1 MRLPPRQS
9 TAEADLTVPFQLVC
23 LPYDMND
30 FLVSC
35 HSPVSYIN
43 MFMFLD
49 VLTKLNCNSFEIQAA
64 LKTIGEED
72 KYFSKVSLRLGSIF
86 IVFPSFCASFSLS
99 CYQHCANMFSLPPLG
114 CHLLESQLN
123 LP

>member
-9 TAEADLTVPFQLVC
+9 TAEADLMVPFQLVC

-30 FLVSC
+30 FLTSS

-43 MFMFLD
+43 ILMFLD
-49 VLTKLNCNSFEIQAA
+49 ALRKLNCSSFEMQAA

-72 KYFSKVSLRLGSIF
+72 RYFSKVSLRLGSIL
-86 IVFPSFCASFSLS
+86 IIFPSFSVNCMVSRYEQCGLICSL
-99 CYQHCANMFSLPPLG
+99 HPLG